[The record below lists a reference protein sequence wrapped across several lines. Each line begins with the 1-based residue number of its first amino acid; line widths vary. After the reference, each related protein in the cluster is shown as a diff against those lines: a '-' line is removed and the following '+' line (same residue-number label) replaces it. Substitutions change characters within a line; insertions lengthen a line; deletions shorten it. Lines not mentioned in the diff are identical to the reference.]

1 MSWLMFSLAA
11 SSLWPRGLPKINGLN
26 LALISRN
33 YTTKMSS
40 DSHWLPPADRD
51 QHVMEL
57 RAAGWMEVE
66 DRDAIFKELHFKTF
80 NQAAVAVGAP
90 HPVLCDNHAVIAA
103 KWQIGGGRGRSTG
116 VVLIIGGIRL
126 HVARGAAG
134 REDEPSS

>member
-11 SSLWPRGLPKINGLN
+11 SSLWPRGLPKISGLN

-80 NQAAVAVGAP
+80 NQTCRGF
-90 HPVLCDNHAVIAA
+90 VLPT
-103 KWQIGGGRGRSTG
+103 KQK
-116 VVLIIGGIRL
+116 VLRRL
-126 HVARGAAG
+126 TIPIWMQGTEAQHGKLSFRLESRRKLGLEAEV
-134 REDEPSS
+134 